1 MKKAI
6 ENFTIPYLTETEQ
19 ADICFVKAIELF
31 NCGQEDLAAKIMMRA
46 LSFNTDY
53 EDYEMPIEEIGA

>member
-1 MKKAI
+1 MKKTR
-6 ENFTIPYLTETEQ
+6 ENISIPNLTETEQ